1 MQETNPPARSRL
13 GRDEA
18 RLWRVPFQGGL
29 DVLQARF
36 VRQAFA
42 RHTHEVFT
50 VGVVHQGAAAFWNR
64 GAEHVAPGGS
74 VMLINPDEVNT
85 GHSFAESG
93 YVHLVLYPSAEQ
105 LGQVTEQVTG
115 KRATEVYFPQSVAAA
130 PEVAWRLT
138 AAHRALVTPDA
149 TRLAQEV
156 ALQDALAGLV
166 LSVGQRRPQRVGR
179 ERATAQQVRQYLEAH
194 ACENVSLADLAQLT
208 QLSPFHLTR
217 IFGLEFGLPP
227 HAYQI
232 QVRLRQAREQ
242 IAAGQS
248 LAQVALAT
256 GFHDQSAFSNQ
267 FKRHVGVTPGQYA
280 RGQHVATSWR
290 FPWEQ

>member
-1 MQETNPPARSRL
+1 MQEINSPARSRL

-64 GAEHVAPGGS
+64 GAEHVAQGGS

-85 GHSFAESG
+85 GHSFVESG

-105 LGQVTEQVTG
+105 LRQVAEQVTG
-115 KRATEVYFPQSVAAA
+115 KGASDVYFSQSVATV
-130 PEVAWRLT
+130 PDVARRLT
-138 AAHRALVTPDA
+138 AAHRTLITPDA
-149 TRLAQEV
+149 TRLARET

-166 LSVGQRRPQRVGR
+166 VSLGQRRPQQVGR
-179 ERATAQQVRQYLEAH
+179 ERAVAGQIRQYLEAH
-194 ACENVSLADLAQLT
+194 ACEHVSLADLAHLA

-217 IFGLEFGLPP
+217 IFGREFGLPP
-227 HAYQI
+227 HAYQV
-232 QVRLRQAREQ
+232 QVRLRRAREQ
-242 IAAGQS
+242 IAAGQA
-248 LAQVALAT
+248 LAQVALAM
-256 GFHDQSAFSNQ
+256 GFSDQSALSNQ
-267 FKRHVGVTPGQYA
+267 FKRHMGVTPGQYA
-280 RGQHVATSWR
+280 RGQKLAMS
-290 FPWEQ
+290 